1 MKTLIKAEWRL
12 LLFGLLMTFWSAP
25 GQTFFISLFSGAIRD
40 ELALSH
46 SEFGGLYSVAT
57 LLSAAVIVWS
67 GALVDRIPL
76 RRFACTIIVILS
88 LSTLSLS
95 LINSAALLFI
105 AFFLLRQFGQSLMML
120 TASTAMVRYLESNKG
135 KATALSG
142 MGYHLAE
149 AIMPGLV
156 LFMIAM
162 IGWRLTL
169 QAGSGVLLLLVM
181 PLVWLLLNTHS
192 LRHKRYLDSIAF
204 TPHKSPDQPPP
215 ASIKK
220 QWTRQEVLHDK
231 RFYLFLPAFMA
242 QVMLFTGF
250 IFHQVHWVEGKGW
263 SLITWGSLFA
273 MYASVSI
280 IAKLVT
286 GVVIDKI
293 GTIRIVPFVALP
305 LALGLLLLA
314 SSSHISAGAGFLF
327 LMGITTGVQTTISG
341 PFWSDMYGS
350 QHLGA
355 IKSLTSA
362 LTAFA
367 SAIAPFA
374 MGWLIDHG
382 ISIEV
387 LALGSAIYIAF
398 ATGLALYA
406 RSLCRKS
413 INEK

>member
-1 MKTLIKAEWRL
+1 
-12 LLFGLLMTFWSAP
+12 
-25 GQTFFISLFSGAIRD
+25 
-40 ELALSH
+40 
-46 SEFGGLYSVAT
+46 
-57 LLSAAVIVWS
+57 
-67 GALVDRIPL
+67 
-76 RRFACTIIVILS
+76 
-88 LSTLSLS
+88 
-95 LINSAALLFI
+95 
-105 AFFLLRQFGQSLMML
+105 
-120 TASTAMVRYLESNKG
+120 
-135 KATALSG
+135 
-142 MGYHLAE
+142 
-149 AIMPGLV
+149 
-156 LFMIAM
+156 
-162 IGWRLTL
+162 
-169 QAGSGVLLLLVM
+169 
-181 PLVWLLLNTHS
+181 
-192 LRHKRYLDSIAF
+192 
-204 TPHKSPDQPPP
+204 
-215 ASIKK
+215 
-220 QWTRQEVLHDK
+220 
-231 RFYLFLPAFMA
+231 
-242 QVMLFTGF
+242 
-250 IFHQVHWVEGKGW
+250 
-263 SLITWGSLFA
+263 

-355 IKSLTSA
+355 IKSLTSS
-362 LTAFA
+362 LTAFS

-374 MGWLIDHG
+374 MGWLIDRG

-406 RSLCRKS
+406 RSLCRES